1 LTDKYSSGKIFT
13 EVIYFMSK
21 NPLKE
26 LIDNHLGL
34 APYRVA
40 DEAGL
45 TRGAVYRLYRPDDLP
60 NAETDT
66 LKAIAEVL
74 GHRLVI
80 SFEPIAPQIHSTTG
94 YESIEGDNGTS

>member
-1 LTDKYSSGKIFT
+1 
-13 EVIYFMSK
+13 MSK

-26 LIDNHLGL
+26 LIDSRKL

-40 DEAGL
+40 DEASL
-45 TRGAVYRLYRPDDLP
+45 TRGAVYRLYRADDLP

-66 LKAIAEVL
+66 LRAIAAVL

-80 SFEPIAPQIHSTTG
+80 SFEPI
-94 YESIEGDNGTS
+94 EGDNGTV